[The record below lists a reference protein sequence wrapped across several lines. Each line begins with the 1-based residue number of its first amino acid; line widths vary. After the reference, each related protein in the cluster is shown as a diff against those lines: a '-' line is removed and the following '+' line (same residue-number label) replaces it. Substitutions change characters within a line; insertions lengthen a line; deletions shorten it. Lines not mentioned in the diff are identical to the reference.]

1 MITDLKR
8 AARALLRSPAY
19 TIAAVATFA
28 IGIGANTTVFG
39 VVNAV
44 LLRAFPF
51 REPERLV
58 ELYEYSPRGNSD
70 RFPLS
75 AANFRDWRD
84 GSHSFTGL
92 SVVSSAEFTLR
103 TDDEPERLTGARVS
117 GNFLQVLGVQLAA
130 GRGLTPEED
139 AAGAAPVAVISHT
152 LWQRR
157 FGGDRGIVGRTI
169 EINGQPTT
177 VVGVLPADFRFPA
190 ADRADV
196 LAPLRWDE
204 RTWNRRGNH
213 FLTAI
218 ARLKPGVSAATAQAD
233 LQTIA
238 DRIGRD
244 FPEMQKGWGARVVPL
259 HEAIVSGAR
268 PMLLVLMGAV
278 GAVLLIGCA
287 NVANLTLARVAAKQR
302 ATAVRAAIGAGR
314 AELVRQHLA
323 ESVVLGV
330 AGGAAGLVLAAAIS
344 RALPSL
350 VPTEIPRIAD
360 AGVDWRVALFTFG
373 VSLAASVIAGLVPAW
388 QGSRTDLAEVLRDGN
403 KGSTAGAARARSRDM
418 LFVAEVALS
427 LLLLAGA
434 GLALKSFAK
443 LLAVQPGFA
452 PERVLVGR
460 VQLPR
465 VRYAD
470 SLAQV
475 RFWDGALQRLRET
488 PGVRAAGA
496 TSFLPLGGDEAY
508 GAYGI
513 RGRPVDVEHRL
524 MAQFQFATDGY
535 FDAMG
540 IPLKRGRALSTED
553 RPGAPLVAVVNEAL
567 AQATFP
573 GEDPIGHELQ
583 PFGEDGP
590 AFRVVGVVG
599 NVKHRA
605 LTDSL
610 RPQIYFP
617 SRQLGS
623 DAGWFVVRGTG
634 SPETLA
640 AALRREVH
648 AVDPTLAL
656 ADVQPMQG
664 VLATSVARQR
674 FLAQLLGGF
683 AASAL
688 VLALVGIYGV
698 VANTVVQRSSEFG
711 IRVALGATRAD
722 VLRDVLGA
730 ALVRT
735 GLGLGIGL
743 AGALAAGRALA
754 AQLYDVRTNDPAV
767 LGGIA
772 ALLIAAALMASW
784 LPARRATKVDPIRV
798 LRSE

>member
-1 MITDLKR
+1 M
-8 AARALLRSPAY
+8 
-19 TIAAVATFA
+19 
-28 IGIGANTTVFG
+28 FG

-51 REPERLV
+51 HEPERLV
-58 ELYEYSPRGNSD
+58 ALYEYAPRGKDD
-70 RFPLS
+70 RMPLS

-84 GSHSFTGL
+84 GSHAFASMALVTD
-92 SVVSSAEFTLR
+92 AAFTLR
-103 TDDEPERLTGARVS
+103 SDPSSGASEPERISGARAS
-117 GNFLQVLGVQLAA
+117 AGLWQTLGAPLAL
-130 GRGLTPEED
+130 GRGYTADED
-139 AAGAAPVAVISHT
+139 LPGAAPVAVISHS

-157 FGGDRGIVGRTI
+157 FGGDRGIVGRTMTL
-169 EINGQPTT
+169 NDAPTT
-177 VVGVLPADFRFPA
+177 IVGVLSPDFRFPLA
-190 ADRADV
+190 QSTDV
-196 LAPLRWDE
+196 VMPFRWDE
-204 RTWNRRGNH
+204 KTWNRRGNH
-213 FLTAI
+213 FASAV
-218 ARLKPGVSAATAQAD
+218 ARLRPGVTVSAAQAD

-238 DRIGRD
+238 DRIARD
-244 FPEMQKGWGARVVPL
+244 YPEMQKGWGARVVPL
-259 HEAIVSGAR
+259 HEAVVSGAR
-268 PMLLVLMGAV
+268 SMLLLLMGAV

-323 ESVVLGV
+323 ESVVLGI
-330 AGGAAGLVLAAAIS
+330 AGGAAGLALASLIS

-350 VPTEIPRIAD
+350 VPTEIPRISD
-360 AGVDWRVALFTFG
+360 AGVDWRVAAFTFA
-373 VSLAASVIAGLVPAW
+373 VSVAASVIAGLVPAW
-388 QGSRTDLAEVLRDGN
+388 QGSRADLAEVLRDGN

-443 LLAVQPGFA
+443 LLAIQPGFA

-465 VRYAD
+465 LRYAD
-470 SLAQV
+470 SLAQT
-475 RFWDGALQRLRET
+475 RFWDAALQRLRET

-513 RGRPVDVEHRL
+513 RGRPVDVEHRM

-540 IPLKRGRALSTED
+540 IPLRRGRVLSTDD
-553 RPGAPLVAVVNEAL
+553 RAGTPLVAVVNEAL
-567 AQATFP
+567 AQAHFP
-573 GEDPIGHELQ
+573 GEDPIGQEVQ
-583 PFGEDGP
+583 PFGEEGP
-590 AFRVVGVVG
+590 AFRIVGIVG

-640 AALRREVH
+640 GALRREVH
-648 AVDPTLAL
+648 AVDPTLAI
-656 ADVQPMQG
+656 ADVQPMRG
-664 VLATSVARQR
+664 VVATSVARQR

-683 AASAL
+683 AVSAL

-698 VANTVVQRSSEFG
+698 VANTVVQRSGEFG
-711 IRVALGATRAD
+711 IRVALGATRGD
-722 VLRDVLGA
+722 VQRDVLGGSLA
-730 ALVRT
+730 RTALGLAIGLGGALV
-735 GLGLGIGL
+735 
-743 AGALAAGRALA
+743 AGRALA
-754 AQLYDVRTNDPAV
+754 TQLYDVRITDPVV

-772 ALLIAAALMASW
+772 VLLVAAALLASW
-784 LPARRATKVDPIRV
+784 VPARRATRVDPMRV